1 MKKILINS
9 LILVGFLYAKPI
21 EISQNDINLQN
32 ELSDAS
38 QKDISPQSLDDFFD
52 EFAQK
57 YDIEYSQTKDGKTFY
72 TGEAEV
78 LLKENDPEFA
88 KALSVAYQR
97 AILNLQ
103 RNFIKDTFGRS
114 ATERISKYY
123 ADNSTNTK
131 EFEELSKGGTMEQI
145 FDKLTQLVGAKL
157 DTALQDLGINAE
169 GLSEERK
176 KTLLKDEFLSKTI
189 VNAVGQMSGLV
200 PVQSVITHKNGAYR
214 IGVVAVIS
222 NKTRQIARD
231 MALGRESLIKGKGK
245 NIMEYLP
252 KENAGFVNEYG
263 IRLVYDENGSPV
275 ILSYGH
281 WGFVPNANDARITNR
296 LESASKES
304 ALNQAD
310 AAIIEFINLNVSL
323 KDEQTTGDSFEQ
335 SIKQSVSI
343 NDGSTEE
350 IESTMANVIDK
361 INQQVKTKSSGKI
374 RGIRTLKRWSFTAEN
389 GVEHTGVVRAYS
401 FANLKNTNEM
411 LQQKPNSQNTNSKS
425 SGEKVQ
431 RSSNIVNSI
440 DDF

>member
-1 MKKILINS
+1 MTIKRKKVKKILINS

-123 ADNSTNTK
+123 ADNSTNAK

-157 DTALQDLGINAE
+157 DTALQIW
-169 GLSEERK
+169 GLMR
-176 KTLLKDEFLSKTI
+176 
-189 VNAVGQMSGLV
+189 
-200 PVQSVITHKNGAYR
+200 
-214 IGVVAVIS
+214 
-222 NKTRQIARD
+222 
-231 MALGRESLIKGKGK
+231 
-245 NIMEYLP
+245 
-252 KENAGFVNEYG
+252 
-263 IRLVYDENGSPV
+263 
-275 ILSYGH
+275 
-281 WGFVPNANDARITNR
+281 
-296 LESASKES
+296 
-304 ALNQAD
+304 
-310 AAIIEFINLNVSL
+310 
-323 KDEQTTGDSFEQ
+323 
-335 SIKQSVSI
+335 
-343 NDGSTEE
+343 
-350 IESTMANVIDK
+350 
-361 INQQVKTKSSGKI
+361 
-374 RGIRTLKRWSFTAEN
+374 
-389 GVEHTGVVRAYS
+389 RA
-401 FANLKNTNEM
+401 
-411 LQQKPNSQNTNSKS
+411 
-425 SGEKVQ
+425 
-431 RSSNIVNSI
+431 
-440 DDF
+440 